1 MRQDDRVD
9 MSTTCPTGAITS
21 FPLQLA
27 ISATDALYEG
37 VSEPV
42 TIDFQWASRATP
54 PMFISPQQN
63 AVTDEIAAG
72 NSNLT
77 TLRYMNKSYTIA
89 AVQIIQAS
97 HTAWI
102 LPASAQT
109 NNKEDIAITFSSG
122 DSANSYAYLT
132 FIIPILRSSVGS
144 PSYLQGLSN
153 PSANGPF
160 SIQSCFPTSERAN
173 FAYYA
178 TCLAGYS
185 KLANTQNS
193 YIFVNTNG
201 IQVSSTLMTKI
212 LEITGR
218 TGSFAQFSPPYI
230 SRLTNTRKSIRSIT
244 EFSSYVLTTNQLL
257 NYTEF
262 VKQNPTLKTN
272 VRQDNT
278 DAYQCVPI
286 DPDASVVDGKI
297 NVDLSTGQVLT
308 EVLTKRN
315 AVLTA
320 NNVKPSMDPGRLEKY
335 MGTAIGIVLSIVLF
349 WIIIQFAAMMF
360 IDQGPG
366 VDQGGSW
373 LTSVPT
379 YGVIILIAG
388 FIGFVVGTMI
398 N

>member
-1 MRQDDRVD
+1 

-21 FPLQLA
+21 FPLQMA

-42 TIDFQWASRATP
+42 TIDFQWASRSTP

-63 AVTDEIAAG
+63 ATTDEVSAG

-77 TLRYMNKSYTIA
+77 TLRFMNKSYTIS

-97 HTAWI
+97 HTPWI
-102 LPASAQT
+102 LPATSQT

-122 DSANSYAYLT
+122 DTTTTYAYLT

-153 PSANGPF
+153 PNENGPF
-160 SIQSCFPTSERAN
+160 SVQSCFPTSTRAN

-185 KLANTQNS
+185 KLANTQTS

-201 IQVSSTLMTKI
+201 IEVSSTLITKI
-212 LEITGR
+212 LELTGR
-218 TGSFAQFSPPYI
+218 TGSFAQFSPPYV
-230 SRLTNTRKSIRSIT
+230 SRLTNKRTSIRSIP

-257 NYTEF
+257 NYTDF
-262 VKQNPTLKTN
+262 VKQNPALKTN
-272 VRQDNT
+272 VREDNT
-278 DAYQCVPI
+278 DAYQCVAI
-286 DPDASVVDGKI
+286 DPDAAVVDGKI
-297 NVDLSTGQVLT
+297 NVDLGTGEVLT

-315 AVLTA
+315 ALLKV
-320 NNVKPSMDPGRLEKY
+320 NNLKPSMDPGRLEKY

-349 WIIIQFAAMMF
+349 WIIIQFTAMMF
-360 IDQGPG
+360 VDQGPG
-366 VDQGGSW
+366 PDQGGSW

-379 YGVIILIAG
+379 YGLIILIAG

>member
-1 MRQDDRVD
+1 

-21 FPLQLA
+21 FPLQMA

-42 TIDFQWASRATP
+42 TIDFQWASRSTP

-63 AVTDEIAAG
+63 ATTDEVSAG

-77 TLRYMNKSYTIA
+77 TLRYMNKSYTIS

-102 LPASAQT
+102 LPATAQA
-109 NNKEDIAITFSSG
+109 NNKEDLAITFSSG
-122 DSANSYAYLT
+122 DTTTAYAYLT
-132 FIIPILRSSVGS
+132 FIIPILRDSIGS

-153 PSANGPF
+153 PNANGPF
-160 SIQSCFPTSERAN
+160 SVQSCFPTNARAN

-185 KLANTQNS
+185 KLATTQNA

-201 IQVSSTLMTKI
+201 LQVSSTLMTKI
-212 LEITGR
+212 LELTGR
-218 TGSFAQFSPPYI
+218 TGSFAQFSPPYV
-230 SRLTNTRKSIRSIT
+230 SRLTNTRTAIKSIT

-257 NYTEF
+257 NYTDF

-315 AVLTA
+315 AVMTA

-366 VDQGGSW
+366 LDQGGSW

-379 YGVIILIAG
+379 YGLIILIAG
-388 FIGFVVGTMI
+388 FIGFIVGTMI